1 MSKEYPFAKVRRANL
16 TNILKKA
23 AKGNTLSAAD
33 LKIIKDAES
42 SAGDKR
48 ETRTQ
53 KEKAKEYYVSRMTIT
68 RWEKEGAPFDD
79 DREMN
84 AWVIAKQRQ
93 PKKFHLWQ
101 KEKGF
106 SDQPEEPD
114 DIDEDFSS
122 QEEVCIYYR
131 KKLSSAARSGN
142 TAQVKLWNELLL
154 KTDESIR
161 RSEMHSAK
169 LGLDN
174 GTTLPRAEVERILRA
189 VFYAG
194 NACVQGSLTSVSEH
208 LTAIENPADLYHALK
223 PIIVG
228 GRLFAGF
235 DKVKNTAGA
244 PGLPAWV
251 VDCVKLEAQQYL
263 DSSESLWTK
272 GKRHH
277 E

>member
-1 MSKEYPFAKVRRANL
+1 MARKTHKHYAEEFGVSPNTFANWLKRGAPYQNEGKMKTWLLNLQRRPKGA
-16 TNILKKA
+16 TAWLKDRGINVATKKRKPKDVKA
-23 AKGNTLSAAD
+23 ATQH
-33 LKIIKDAES
+33 LKTS
-42 SAGDKR
+42 
-48 ETRTQ
+48 
-53 KEKAKEYYVSRMTIT
+53 
-68 RWEKEGAPFDD
+68 
-79 DREMN
+79 
-84 AWVIAKQRQ
+84 
-93 PKKFHLWQ
+93 
-101 KEKGF
+101 
-106 SDQPEEPD
+106 
-114 DIDEDFSS
+114 EDFRD
-122 QEEVCIYYR
+122 YYR
-131 KKLSSAARSGN
+131 LKLSGATETNDTDS
-142 TAQVKLWNELLL
+142 VKFWSELHL

-272 GKRHH
+272 GKRK
-277 E
+277 